1 MQLKN
6 LYSVLLLLVLLLPIK
21 DFGQSY
27 PVHVS
32 PQLIPPYSLKLS
44 DFSTS
49 LSDRIVLTI
58 LSKDITDSN
67 RSITLKFSLNGQL
80 GLIKNKNVVVGA
92 LPIIIDG
99 GIPLRLSNVDLR
111 PYFEFENLVGLTSK
125 NYSNPLPDGLYQFC
139 FEVFDTQTG
148 LQISNKGCA
157 TVFLTLNDPPVLNS
171 PANKV
176 EIQQQDIQNI
186 IFQWTPRHLNAS
198 NVEYEFSLVEIWD
211 DFIDPQAAFLN
222 SPPLYTVTTP
232 MTTII
237 YGPGETNL
245 LPDKKYA
252 WRVRAKVTDG
262 ISENSVFRNNGYSEI
277 HSFIHI
283 GKCDAPLFLLG
294 ASKGKTS
301 ERITWQGQNH
311 NYYKVQFK
319 KKNAQQNNW
328 FTIET
333 VDQYALLENLEENT
347 TYEYKVGGQC
357 RLNGDFSFSDV
368 YEFTTTAVEKEDE
381 VVYNCGITPKIVL
394 ESSDPLDKLKIDDQ
408 FTVGDFK
415 VTVKELTSSTG
426 SFSGAGFVKVPYLK
440 TKLKVTFE
448 GIKINKEYQ
457 LYEGAVMTNFNT
469 EDSLIY
475 DVQEGIDKIKEL
487 TGNLLDKLDAIIAE
501 IKGGQL
507 KAKDLDELL
516 DHLKGELSTESLKEL
531 QEIQNQIAE
540 QEELLEQATDPKTK
554 EAINHKINELNDQ
567 FTAKV
572 ESIKTEISDLIV
584 KAIEAFYLQQKEN
597 ESSIIS
603 QFKDIYGA
611 IETGNTSSVINEMEL
626 EMEEELTDQILPDE
640 INKAFTT
647 QDNYHLYMSLK
658 AMTVNKENKT
668 VIKTFVD
675 KALDTQIDLIKI
687 MNDAKNHGD
696 SETEIKNQLIQEIRK
711 VINQLIDMN
720 KYNYLD

>member
-1 MQLKN
+1 MQSKN
-6 LYSVLLLLVLLLPIK
+6 LYCVLLLVVLLFPIK

-27 PVHVS
+27 PVQVS

-49 LSDRIVLTI
+49 MSDRIILTI
-58 LSKDITDSN
+58 LSKDITDVN
-67 RSITLKFSLNGQL
+67 RSIFLKFSLNGQL
-80 GLIKNKNVVVGA
+80 GLIKSTDIIVGA
-92 LPIIIDG
+92 TPLTIDG
-99 GIPLRLSNVDLR
+99 GIPLRLSNLDLR
-111 PYFEFENLVGLTSK
+111 PYFEFENLRGISAK
-125 NYSNPLPDGLYQFC
+125 NYSSPLPDGLYQFC
-139 FEVFDTQTG
+139 FEVYDTQTG

-157 TVFLTLNDPPVLNS
+157 TVFLTLNDPPILNS
-171 PANKV
+171 PANNV
-176 EIQQQDIQNI
+176 EILEQDVQNI

-198 NVEYEFSLVEIWD
+198 NVEYEFSMVEIWD
-211 DFIDPQAAFLN
+211 DFVDPQAAFLN
-222 SPPLYTVTTP
+222 SVPLYSTTTS

-237 YGPGETNL
+237 YGPGETYL

-252 WRVRAKVTDG
+252 WRVRAKVSDG

-277 HSFIHI
+277 HSFVHV
-283 GKCDAPLFLLG
+283 GKCNAPLFLLG
-294 ASKGKTS
+294 ASKGKTT

-319 KKNAQQNNW
+319 KKNAQHNDW

-333 VDQYALLENLEENT
+333 VEQYALLENLEENT

-368 YEFTTTAVEKEDE
+368 YEFTTTAVQEDDE
-381 VVYNCGITPKIVL
+381 VVYNCGISPKIVI
-394 ESSDPLDKLKIDDQ
+394 ESADPLERLKVDDQ

-415 VTVKELTSSTG
+415 VTVKELSASQG
-426 SFSGAGFVKVPYLK
+426 NFSGAGFVKVPYLK

-457 LYEGAVMTNFNT
+457 LYEGAVMTNFNA

-487 TGNLLDKLDAIIAE
+487 TGNLLDKLDAIVNE

-516 DHLKGELSTESLKEL
+516 DHLKDELSTESLKEL

-540 QEELLEQATDPKTK
+540 QEELLEQTTDPGTK

-567 FTAKV
+567 FAAKV
-572 ESIKTEISDLIV
+572 EVIKTEISDLIV
-584 KAIEAFYLQQKEN
+584 KAIETFYLQQKEN
-597 ESSIIS
+597 ESSIINN
-603 QFKDIYGA
+603 FKSIFSFK
-611 IETGNTSSVINEMEL
+611 ETPNPESIINEMEL
-626 EMEEELTDQILPDE
+626 ELEEELIGQELSNDMESAL
-640 INKAFTT
+640 AA
-647 QDNYHLYMSLK
+647 QDNYYLFMSLK
-658 AMTVNKENKT
+658 AMTVNKENHSI
-668 VIKTFVD
+668 IKTFVD
-675 KALDTQIDLIKI
+675 KALDSQIDLIKI
-687 MNDAKNHGD
+687 MNDAKSQGESD
-696 SETEIKNQLIQEIRK
+696 TQIKDRLIQEIRK
-711 VINQLIDMN
+711 VINQLIDTN